1 MLVVFLILADTTAC
15 SSFLTLLSQKPI
27 LVRPPGPL
35 SIKDGE
41 GEEVLA
47 HGSWGGLRPD
57 RVQLW
62 CMCAVFL
69 GVFPLLCL
77 LTPGVEPD
85 ETVFKGVQ
93 ILHITL
99 GFACL

>member
-1 MLVVFLILADTTAC
+1 
-15 SSFLTLLSQKPI
+15 LSQ
-27 LVRPPGPL
+27 LSRASPPSPL

-57 RVQLW
+57 SAQLW
-62 CMCAVFL
+62 RICAVFFWF
-69 GVFPLLCL
+69 FPFLILLK
-77 LTPGVEPD
+77 PDVETA

-93 ILHITL
+93 LVQITL
-99 GFACL
+99 TFVCIY